1 MADLDRIM
9 IDPATRHGKPCIRG
23 TRIPVTT
30 ILDLLAGGSTYEEIP
45 ADYPDLTR
53 EDIQAALAYAARLVQ
68 DEVGELEPH
77 EVT

>member
-1 MADLDRIM
+1 MADLDRIV
-9 IDPATRHGKPCIRG
+9 IDPAIRHGKPCIRG

-30 ILDLLAGGSTYEEIP
+30 ILDLLAGGSTHEEIL

-53 EDIQAALAYAARLVQ
+53 EDIQAALAYAARLAQ
-68 DEVGELEPH
+68 DEIGELEPH